1 MDTLIT
7 SQCHDEAFRYALPRF
22 GKVLA
27 VIRLTRDRARQ
38 IAVSAQSLDADRPR
52 NILDTVSR
60 LGFLQIDP
68 TAAVARS
75 EHLVL
80 WSRLGNSFERGDL
93 AKLLFEDRS
102 LYEHRAFIYPAGDYP
117 LYRPAM
123 DSWPPDSRF
132 TRVQSWL
139 AANRDF
145 RRYMLAALK
154 RRGPMRTSDFEDRA
168 KVGWVSTG
176 WTHDRNVSQMLEFL
190 WARGEVAVTR
200 REGAERIWDLAER
213 VLPVNLPPVG
223 AAEAERVLAKRRLR
237 SLGIATPKSV
247 GAVGT
252 PVEVEGVTG
261 HWVVD
266 PDLLDRP
273 FAGRTA
279 LLSPFDRLVYDRQ
292 RALALFGF
300 DYKLEIY
307 VPEAKRQWGYYVLP
321 VVHGDR
327 LVAKADVKADKKEG
341 VLRVP
346 ALHMESGTNADDI
359 DATRAELRALADW
372 LKLDRVLVKR
382 TIRAR
387 GPRI

>member
-1 MDTLIT
+1 M
-7 SQCHDEAFRYALPRF
+7 
-22 GKVLA
+22 
-27 VIRLTRDRARQ
+27 IRLTRDRARQ
-38 IAVSAQSLDADRPR
+38 IAVTAQLLDADRPR
-52 NILDTVSR
+52 DILDTVSR

-75 EHLVL
+75 EHIVL
-80 WSRLGNSFERGDL
+80 WSRIGNSFRREDL

-102 LYEHRAFIYPAGDYP
+102 LYEHRAFIYPAADYP
-117 LYRPAM
+117 LYRPTMA
-123 DSWPPDSRF
+123 SWPPDSRHV
-132 TRVQSWL
+132 RVQAWL
-139 AANRDF
+139 EANQEF
-145 RRYMLAALK
+145 RRYMLTTLK
-154 RRGPMRTSDFEDRA
+154 SRGAMRTSDFEDRS
-168 KVGWVSTG
+168 KVGWKSSG

-190 WARGEVAVTR
+190 WARGEIAVTR
-200 REGAERIWDLAER
+200 RDGNERMWDLAER
-213 VLPVNLPPVG
+213 VLPINMPPVE
-223 AAEAERVLAKRRLR
+223 AVEAERQLAQRRLR
-237 SLGIATPKSV
+237 SLGIGAPKST

-252 PVEVEGVTG
+252 PVEIEGVPG
-261 HWVVD
+261 SWSAD

-307 VPEAKRQWGYYVLP
+307 VPEAKRRWGYYVLP
-321 VVHGDR
+321 VLHGDR
-327 LVAKADVKADKKEG
+327 LVAKADVKADRKAG

-346 ALHMESGTNADDI
+346 SLHMESGADADDV

-372 LKLDRVLVKR
+372 LKLDRVAIKR

-387 GPRI
+387 